1 MIFDDEVRR
10 TALTSEASIDA
21 MKEPLAAG
29 KKANGSV

>member
-1 MIFDDEVRR
+1 VRG
-10 TALTSEASIDA
+10 TALASEPGIDA